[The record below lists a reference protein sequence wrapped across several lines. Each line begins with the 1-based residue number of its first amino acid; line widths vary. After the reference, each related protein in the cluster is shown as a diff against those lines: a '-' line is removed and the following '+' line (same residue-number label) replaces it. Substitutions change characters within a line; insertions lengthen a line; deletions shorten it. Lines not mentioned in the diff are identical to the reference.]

1 MDASRADG
9 THAVTTATPYRKALH
24 TADDL
29 IAAGLVDRRD
39 RAVIETVGATYA
51 IALTDTVVHLI
62 DRSDCKDPIARQFVP
77 SAAELEIRPE
87 EKSDPIGD
95 AAFSPVDGIV
105 HRYPDRVLLKLLHV
119 CPVYCR
125 FCFRRASVGPG
136 SEAYLDDVALDAA
149 FAYIAAKPEI
159 WEVILTGGDPL
170 TLSLRR
176 LEDVLRRLAAIDHVK
191 ILRIHTRIPCVDP
204 AAITPD
210 LIDALKACGKTVYV
224 ALHANHP
231 RELTVEA
238 RAACALFIDAGIPMV
253 SQSVLLR
260 GVNDEVAT
268 LEALFRAF
276 VECRIKPYYLH
287 QLDLAPGT
295 SHFRVPIV
303 EGQNLMGELQG
314 RVSGLCLPKYML
326 DIPGGHGK
334 VPIETAYLTAKDRDG
349 TFQVTDRYARIHTY
363 PPFSADE

>member
-1 MDASRADG
+1 M
-9 THAVTTATPYRKALH
+9 PLRKALH

-29 IAAGLVDRRD
+29 IAAGLIDRCD
-39 RAVIETVGATYA
+39 RAAIESVGATYA
-51 IALTDTVVHLI
+51 IALTDTVVRLI
-62 DRSDCKDPIARQFVP
+62 DRDDSEDPIARQFVP
-77 SAAELEIRPE
+77 SRAERETRPE
-87 EKSDPIGD
+87 ERDDPIGD

-105 HRYPDRVLLKLLHV
+105 HRYSDRVLLKLLHV

-136 SEAYLDDVALDAA
+136 SEAYLNDAALEAA

-170 TLSLRR
+170 TLSQRR
-176 LEDVLRRLAAIDHVK
+176 LEDVARRLAAIDHVK

-204 AAITPD
+204 ARITPD
-210 LIDALKACGKTVYV
+210 LISLLRACGKTVYV

-231 RELTVEA
+231 RELTAEA
-238 RAACALFIDAGIPMV
+238 RAACALFIDAGIPML

-260 GVNDEVAT
+260 GVNDNALT
-268 LEALFRAF
+268 LAALFRAF

-295 SHFRVPIV
+295 SHFRVPIA
-303 EGQNLMGELQG
+303 EGQALIRDLQG
-314 RVSGLCLPKYML
+314 RMSGLCLPRYML

-334 VPIETAYLTAKDRDG
+334 IPVELGYLTARTMDG
-349 TFQVTDRYARIHTY
+349 AYDVMDHRGRIHAY
-363 PPFSADE
+363 EPDL